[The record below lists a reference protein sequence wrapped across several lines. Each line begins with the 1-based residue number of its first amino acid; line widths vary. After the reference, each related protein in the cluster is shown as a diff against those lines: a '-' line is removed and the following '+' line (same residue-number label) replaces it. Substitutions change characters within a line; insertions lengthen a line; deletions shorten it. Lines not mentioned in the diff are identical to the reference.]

1 LKYKDY
7 YKILGVARDAGQ
19 DEIKRAYRK
28 LARKYHPDVSKEAN
42 AEENFKEVGEAYEV
56 LSDPEKRSAYDQLGS
71 NWKAG
76 QEFKPPPGWD
86 GADSFHEDLGREGI
100 FSDFF
105 ESLFGRGFGAPHAGI
120 YESRRRSDRYARVEI
135 DLEDAYTGATRTITF
150 QLPEVD
156 GQGRLHM
163 RERTLNIKIP
173 KGVKEGQYIRLASQG
188 GAGSKG
194 TASGDLY
201 LEVHFRPHRFY
212 RVDGLDVILAVPI
225 APWEAALGAKISVPT
240 PAGPVELK
248 IPEGSGSGRKL
259 RLRGRGIPGNPSG
272 DLYVIL
278 EIAVPPVNNERA
290 RELFKTMERELHFNP
305 RAKLGVH

>member
-28 LARKYHPDVSKEAN
+28 LARKYHPDVSKESN
-42 AEENFKEVGEAYEV
+42 AEENFKDVGEAYEV

-86 GADSFHEDLGREGI
+86 SAYSFHEDLGHGGI

-105 ESLFGRGFGAPHAGI
+105 ESLFGHGFGVPRGAVH
-120 YESRRRSDRYARVEI
+120 ESRRVSDRYARVEI

-156 GQGRLHM
+156 GQGRLHV

-173 KGVKEGQYIRLASQG
+173 KGVKEGQYIRLANQG
-188 GAGSKG
+188 GAGAKG
-194 TASGDLY
+194 AATGDLY
-201 LEVHFRPHRFY
+201 LEVRFRPHRLY
-212 RVDGLDVILAVPI
+212 RVDGRDVLLDVPI

-240 PAGPVELK
+240 PAGTVEVK
-248 IPEGSGSGRKL
+248 IPEGSGSGKKL
-259 RLRGRGIPGNPSG
+259 RLRGRGIPGNPPG
-272 DLYVIL
+272 DLYVVL
-278 EIAVPPVNNERA
+278 EIAVPPARDGRA
-290 RELFKTMERELHFNP
+290 RELFKTMEKELRFNP
-305 RAKLGVH
+305 REKLGVY